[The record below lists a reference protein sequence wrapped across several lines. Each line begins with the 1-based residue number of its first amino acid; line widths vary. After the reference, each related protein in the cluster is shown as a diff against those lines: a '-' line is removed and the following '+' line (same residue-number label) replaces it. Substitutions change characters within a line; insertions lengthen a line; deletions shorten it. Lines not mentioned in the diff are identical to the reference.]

1 VLVPAYRRHRQR
13 YAQYQPVGGPWPS
26 SLATSTSSLRQ
37 RLTAVI
43 TTVVVPSRW
52 ASGRMRRRRRVVDA
66 EGERPDEEMGDMA
79 DDTDVD
85 EDEGAMVPGRRDA
98 VSLDQREGLHSDR
111 RLSRELEE
119 GFRDSSDDEDGP
131 GR

>member
-1 VLVPAYRRHRQR
+1 
-13 YAQYQPVGGPWPS
+13 
-26 SLATSTSSLRQ
+26 
-37 RLTAVI
+37 
-43 TTVVVPSRW
+43 
-52 ASGRMRRRRRVVDA
+52 MVDA